1 MNHRKIR
8 NLVCILFVIPITT
21 ACTQT
26 GTALLNTLAANDSYK
41 RDVDHKY
48 AKHAENTLDVYFPV
62 KQAAKTQATKKPVIV
77 FFYGGCWGECNS
89 LGKSDYQFVAQP
101 FVEQG
106 YVTVIP
112 RFREYP
118 NVKFATIMDDAARAV
133 DWVSKNIAQYG
144 GDPDSV
150 VLMGHSSGAHIASM
164 LALNPKYL
172 EPITHSKIRGFV
184 GLAGPYD
191 FMPFGE
197 AYQKDLFGPPERY
210 EDSQPINFVTAQSPP
225 LLVLHGD
232 KDTTVGKH
240 NALNLIRKSQ
250 EQAGRQQLLLYPKHD
265 HVGIL
270 LALSRPFQKRSTVLI
285 DILKFLKA
293 M

>member
-1 MNHRKIR
+1 MNLRKIR
-8 NLVCILFVIPITT
+8 NLVWILFVFSITT

-26 GTALLNTLAANDSYK
+26 GTALLNTLAANDSYA
-41 RDVDHKY
+41 RDVDLKY
-48 AKHAENTLDVYFPV
+48 GNHTENTLDVYYPV
-62 KQAAKTQATKKPVIV
+62 KEAEQPQATKKPVIV

-118 NVKFATIMDDAARAV
+118 SVKFATIMDDAARAV
-133 DWVSKNIAQYG
+133 DWVAKNIVQYG
-144 GDPDSV
+144 GDPDRV

-164 LALNPKYL
+164 LALNPQYL
-172 EPITHSKIRGFV
+172 GQKTHSKIRGFV

-191 FMPFGE
+191 FLPFGE
-197 AYQKDLFGPPERY
+197 AYQKDLFDPPEQY

-225 LLVLHGD
+225 LLILHGE

-270 LALSRPFQKRSTVLI
+270 LALSRPFQNRSTVLN
-285 DILKFLKA
+285 DVLQFLKD